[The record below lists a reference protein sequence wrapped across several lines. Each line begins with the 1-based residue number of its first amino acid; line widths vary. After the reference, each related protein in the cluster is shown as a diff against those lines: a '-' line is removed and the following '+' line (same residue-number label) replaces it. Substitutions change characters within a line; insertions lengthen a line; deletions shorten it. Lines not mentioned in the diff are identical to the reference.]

1 LSKRI
6 FRAISV
12 FMVFI
17 LLFFSV
23 LSLIVWSQFG
33 DDKIKDSFKAMRIS
47 LISQSGK
54 VLFDNHTAADQLD
67 NHIDRPEVQDALN
80 HGTGESER
88 LSQTLGKVTYYYAI
102 RLNDGN
108 IIRAALT
115 IDSIYAMIYR
125 LIPIMIL
132 CLIAAVFISF
142 FAANKLT
149 KRIVAPINS
158 IDPDNPE
165 AGSYDE
171 LLPFVRKIEAQKKEL
186 TAQLSA
192 LENRSDMI
200 KTITENMREGL
211 LLLDENGV
219 ILLANRSVSLLLETR
234 HAQGKNIIHAC
245 RDRVV
250 LEGVNKALIGEQ
262 AETILKKKDRIYS
275 VHSNPA
281 HTGGAVVLFIDVTDS
296 FKAETHRK
304 EFSANVSHELKTPL
318 TTISALSEMIANGT
332 AKQEDT
338 RRFGEKINSQARR
351 LIHLIDDIIQ
361 LSRFDEDSAA
371 ADTVRFDLREIADS
385 VIINLQENAQMRS
398 ISVELEEG
406 DACYVRANMRMID
419 ELLYNLV
426 ENAIKYNREGGRVFI
441 SIKNEGHLCRMTVRD
456 TGIGIPKEH
465 LGRVFERFYRVD
477 KSRSKKTGDTGL
489 GLSIVKNIVEH
500 HKGKIEIESTENQGT
515 KISCLIPKTPF

>member
-1 LSKRI
+1 MSKRI

-17 LLFFSV
+17 LLVFSV
-23 LSLIVWSQFG
+23 LSLVVWVQLG
-33 DDKIKDSFKAMRIS
+33 DDKIKESFKTLRIS
-47 LISQSGK
+47 LISQSGQ
-54 VLFDNHTAADQLD
+54 VIFDNQTSPAELD
-67 NHIDRPEVQDALN
+67 NHLDRPEVQAALKY
-80 HGTGESER
+80 GTGESER

-108 IIRAALT
+108 VIRAALT

-132 CLIAAVFISF
+132 CLIAAVIISF
-142 FAANKLT
+142 FTADKLT

-192 LENRSDMI
+192 LESRSGTI
-200 KTITENMREGL
+200 RTITENMREGL

-219 ILLANRSVSLLLETR
+219 ILLANRSVSSLLQVYN
-234 HAQGKNIIHAC
+234 AQGKKMIQAC

-250 LEGVNKALIGEQ
+250 LDGVHKAFKGEQ
-262 AETILKKKDRIYS
+262 AEVTLKKKGRIYS
-275 VHSNPA
+275 VHCNPA
-281 HTGGAVVLFIDVTDS
+281 QTGGVVVLFIDVTDS

-338 RRFGEKINSQARR
+338 RRFGEKINSQSKR

-371 ADTVRFDLREIADS
+371 ADMVRFDLREIADS
-385 VIINLQENAQMRS
+385 VIINLQEPAQSRS
-398 ISVELEEG
+398 ISVELADSES
-406 DACYVRANMRMID
+406 CYVRANMRMMD
-419 ELLYNLV
+419 ELMYNLV
-426 ENAIKYNREGGRVFI
+426 ENAIKYNREGGQVFI
-441 SIKNEGHLCRMTVRD
+441 DIKNEGPSCRITVRD

-465 LGRVFERFYRVD
+465 QGRIFERFYRVD

-489 GLSIVKNIVEH
+489 GLSIVKHIVEH
-500 HKGKIEIESTENQGT
+500 HKGRIEIESNESQGT
-515 KISCLIPKTPF
+515 SISCIIPKNPY